1 MTSISSS
8 HQVSAPLHLQVYIH
22 VYILLLCLSVC
33 AGSISRAVGGSYTEK
48 LSGQLFFSLVR
59 YAIDPYLPLEN
70 EDLLSSSSKMK
81 PPPPIL
87 FGWRSL
93 SLSIG
98 VEMAKDLVATALA
111 PTIPNFLC
119 WATSM

>member
-48 LSGQLFFSLVR
+48 FSGQLFFSLVR

-81 PPPPIL
+81 PPPPSFL
-87 FGWRSL
+87 AGAL

-119 WATSM
+119 CATSM